1 MQTAELA
8 RAAELAPI
16 TQTPAPRVDGDARE
30 QARPKLVEAAPASS
44 VQSTGESAQLRI
56 RAQRPDG
63 RSGGVRTKKLKTE
76 HVGSMSRPAR
86 LAFHGVQEVLTQAK
100 QLLASKP
107 RTEPAQ
113 ITGDVPEASAQKLAE

>member
-8 RAAELAPI
+8 RPAEIAPV
-16 TQTPAPRVDGDARE
+16 TQAPLQRVDADARE
-30 QARPKLVEAAPASS
+30 QTRPKLVEAAPASS
-44 VQSTGESAQLRI
+44 VQSTGQSAQLRI

-86 LAFHGVQEVLTQAK
+86 LAFHGVQEVLAQAK

-107 RTEPAQ
+107 RSDAAQ
-113 ITGDVPEASAQKLAE
+113 TTGDVDAPKAAE